1 MQAGSLLPSSL
12 PLPFFLPLS
21 LPSKVV
27 PLLSGKNIPHVN
39 LIYLNQLHR
48 PCFHV
53 VILNC
58 LLVTV
63 TFHNILTFARW
74 VRPADRSSIHDP
86 PWFCKEWRVP
96 LNRGIYTAFSYI
108 LFITLVIYRMTEPQ
122 EPIVYLVDA
131 MLGVFITSYRYLRN
145 IIPLYLVCEYK
156 INLLQPER
164 CWHSLLSLG
173 LGGPKSKSAA
183 VQEEIFHIL
192 E

>member
-1 MQAGSLLPSSL
+1 MQAGTLLPSSL

-27 PLLSGKNIPHVN
+27 LLLSVKNIPHVN

-53 VILNC
+53 VILNY

-74 VRPADRSSIHDP
+74 VRPADRTSIHDP

-131 MLGVFITSYRYLRN
+131 MLGVFITSYRYLKKVYAF
-145 IIPLYLVCEYK
+145 I
-156 INLLQPER
+156 
-164 CWHSLLSLG
+164 LG
-173 LGGPKSKSAA
+173 VWIQNKPVPA
-183 VQEEIFHIL
+183 
-192 E
+192 

>member
-1 MQAGSLLPSSL
+1 M
-12 PLPFFLPLS
+12 
-21 LPSKVV
+21 
-27 PLLSGKNIPHVN
+27 N
-39 LIYLNQLHR
+39 LIYLTQLHR

-53 VILNC
+53 VILNY

-74 VRPADRSSIHDP
+74 VRPADRTSIHDP

-131 MLGVFITSYRYLRN
+131 MLGVFITSYRY
-145 IIPLYLVCEYK
+145 IKKFMPLYLVCGYK
-156 INLLQPER
+156 INLFQPER

-183 VQEEIFHIL
+183 VQKEIFHIL